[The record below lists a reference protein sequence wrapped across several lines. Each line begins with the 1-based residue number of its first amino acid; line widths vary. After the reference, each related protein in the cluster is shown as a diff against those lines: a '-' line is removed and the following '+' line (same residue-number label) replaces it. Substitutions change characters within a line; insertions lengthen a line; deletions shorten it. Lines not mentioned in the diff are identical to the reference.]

1 MSISADLVIIPFSLS
16 SCSSCILSTMK
27 IDFQLELA
35 APSVAFYFWFKSVF
49 VYCGLC
55 NFLPFLFLFRV
66 YNTQQF

>member
-35 APSVAFYFWFKSVF
+35 APSVAFYFWFKSVIVVCVISYLSSF
-49 VYCGLC
+49 FSMCAIPN
-55 NFLPFLFLFRV
+55 NFKK
-66 YNTQQF
+66 